1 MSLRLIYGRAGSGK
15 SWFCLND
22 IKNKLEKE
30 DTREL
35 ILLVPEQFS
44 FQSQK
49 NFLKIV
55 GEKGA
60 IKAEVLDFKRMANRV
75 FNEVGGVTRKHM
87 NSAGKSMLLFYILEE
102 RKDGLKTFNLAARQQ
117 GFVGTVSQIISEF
130 KRFNVTPELLAT
142 TVNNIESNDALK
154 DKLLDICSIY
164 SDFENQLHK
173 NYIDSDDDL
182 TLMAEKIETWQPLQ
196 GAEIWIDEFSSFT
209 PQQYIIIEKLLKRCK
224 RVNFTLCASDSTGE
238 ARDSDVFAVTS
249 NTERKLMRLAEDSN
263 ISVDKPITF
272 NKKPFYRFKN
282 SEEIG
287 FLEQEFYSFPYKTYN
302 KPTENLSVFKAT
314 NTYAEVE
321 YVARE
326 ITRLVMDKG
335 IRYKDIAVVTRDLN
349 RYAKLAS
356 VVFSEYGIPYFVDE
370 KKDIDGNL
378 IVVLITSVIEI
389 FTKNWSYEAVFRY
402 LKTGLTGISRAD
414 IDLIENYAMAV
425 GIRGKKKWIQEE
437 DWNIPM
443 ERQYDNDVL
452 SDRNIQVLK
461 RVNEIRKAVVE
472 PVERLYLRIKNKNLV
487 KDTCTAVYEFLCELK
502 VPETIEEWIKDFKDS
517 GRQELAREY
526 SQIWNI
532 IMELLDQIV
541 EVLGSSMLTLDQFVK
556 IISIGFN
563 EHKMGLIPP
572 ALDQVLVGGVD
583 RLKSHD
589 VTVLFIIGV
598 NDGIFPSA
606 TNDEGI
612 LTDGDRAVLNDMG
625 VELAKDTKSQAF
637 EEQYLV
643 YTSLSLANEYLKI
656 SYPMADFEGKSLR
669 PSVIISRLRTIF
681 RRLLEESD
689 VLEAET
695 EEEYLKLI
703 NAPTPTFNQLISVMR
718 KNQDGQENLPIWKEV
733 YNWYAS
739 NDKWKDRCSS
749 IFSGISYT
757 NQVNLIKAEKIR
769 KLYGDNINYSVTRFE
784 KYVQCPFAYYVQY
797 GLKAKERRIFKLSAP
812 DLGSFMHGV
821 IDKFSKNVTETNMDW
836 KDVNKDFCIGQVSV
850 IVDEMIESKGAA
862 VFNSSPRYR
871 YLTSR
876 LKRVLTR
883 TMLLIAEQIKRSGFT
898 PVTYE
903 QEFGQGSAYPPIVI
917 ELPSGEK
924 VNIIGKIDRIDML
937 ERQGET
943 YIRIV
948 DYKSGSKEFKL
959 SDVYFGLQIQLL
971 LYLDAVLTNESQGL
985 EKSLLPGGILYF
997 KIDDPMIKNMRN
1009 ITDEQLEIE
1018 IMKALK
1024 MKGLLLKDVDIIK
1037 EMDREIDGISLIIP
1051 ARIKKDGSLG
1061 KSSVASEEQFLALK
1075 KHVRDNL
1082 ARCCTEMLKGDI
1094 TIKPYKKKKETACD
1108 YCIYSSVCQFDNCMK
1123 DNSYRVINELSDDE
1137 IWGKLDCKEG
1147 EE

>member
-15 SWFCLND
+15 SYFCLND
-22 IKNKLEKE
+22 IKHRLEKE
-30 DTREL
+30 DIREL
-35 ILLVPEQFS
+35 MLLVPEQFS

-55 GEKGA
+55 GEKGSV
-60 IKAEVLDFKRMANRV
+60 KAQVLDFKRMAHKV
-75 FNEVGGVTRKHM
+75 FNEVGGITRKHM
-87 NSAGKSMLLFYILEE
+87 NSSGKSMLIYHILEQK
-102 RKDGLKTFNLAARQQ
+102 KDQLRTFNLAAKQQ
-117 GFVGTVSQIISEF
+117 GFVNTVSDMISEF
-130 KRFNVTPELLAT
+130 KRFNVTPELLTMA
-142 TVNNIESNDALK
+142 VNNLENNEGLK
-154 DKLLDICSIY
+154 DKLLDISSIY
-164 SDFENQLHK
+164 SDFQNVLHK

-182 TLMAEKIETWQPLQ
+182 TLLAEKIDIWKPLQ
-196 GAEIWIDEFSSFT
+196 GAEVWIDEFSSFT
-209 PQQYIIIEKLLKRCK
+209 PQQYIIIEKLLKKCSQ
-224 RVNFTLCASDSTGE
+224 VNITLCAESSKGNVN
-238 ARDSDVFAVTS
+238 DSDVFAVTS
-249 NTERKLMRLAEDSN
+249 NTERRLISIAEENN
-263 ISVDKPITF
+263 ISIDKPITL
-272 NKKPFYRFKN
+272 NKKPFYRFGD
-282 SEEIG
+282 SREIG
-287 FLEQEFYSFPYKTYN
+287 FLEEQFYSFPYKTYN
-302 KPTENLSVFKAT
+302 VATENISIFKAT

-321 YVARE
+321 KAARE
-326 ITRLVMDKG
+326 ITRLCMDEG
-335 IRYKDIAVVTRDLN
+335 VRYKDIAVVTRDLN
-349 RYAKLAS
+349 RYAKLTS
-356 VVFSEYGIPYFVDE
+356 VIFSEYGIPYFIDE

-402 LKTGLTGISRAD
+402 LKTGLTGISREN
-414 IDLIENYAMAV
+414 IDLLENYAMAV
-425 GIRGKKKWIQEE
+425 GIKGKKKWTQEE

-443 ERQYDNDVL
+443 ERQYDATEL
-452 SDRNIQVLK
+452 SDRNIEILQ
-461 RVNEIRKAVVE
+461 RVNEIRRSVVE
-472 PVERLYLRIKNKNLV
+472 PIERLYLRIKNKNLV
-487 KDTCTAVYEFLCELK
+487 KDTCTAVYEFLCELNI
-502 VPETIEEWIKDFKDS
+502 PNTIEKWIKDLEIS
-517 GRQELAREY
+517 GKLELAREY

-541 EVLGSSMLTLDQFVK
+541 EVLGTEKLMLDQFVK
-556 IISIGFN
+556 VISIGFN

-612 LTDGDRAVLNDMG
+612 LTDQDRAVLNAMG
-625 VELAKDTKSQAF
+625 MELAKDTKSQAF

-643 YTSLSLANEYLKI
+643 YTSLTLANKCLKI

-669 PSVIISRLRTIF
+669 PSVIISRLKTIF
-681 RRLLEESD
+681 TKLSEEND
-689 VLEAET
+689 LMEAET
-695 EEEYLKLI
+695 EEEYLKLV
-703 NAPTPTFNQLISVMR
+703 NAPTPTFNQLISIMR
-718 KNQDGQENLPIWKEV
+718 KNEDGEEHSPIWKDV

-739 NDKWKDRCSS
+739 NDKWQDRCSN

-757 NQVNLIKAEKIR
+757 NQVKLIQAEKIR

-784 KYVQCPFAYYVQY
+784 KYVQCPFAYYAQY

-821 IDKFSKNVTETNMDW
+821 IDKFSKNVTETNLDW
-836 KDVNKDFCIGQVSV
+836 KDVNKDWCSDQVSL

-883 TMLLIAEQIKRSGFT
+883 TMMLITEQIKRSGFS
-898 PVTYE
+898 PVSYE
-903 QEFGQGSAYPPIVI
+903 QEFRQGAAYPPIVI

-937 ERQGET
+937 EREGET

-971 LYLDAVLTNESQGL
+971 LYLDAVCANESEGL
-985 EKSLLPGGILYF
+985 ENPLLPGGILYF

-1009 ITDEQLEIE
+1009 LSDEQLEIE
-1018 IMKALK
+1018 IMKSLK

-1037 EMDREIDGISLIIP
+1037 EMDREIVGNSYIIP
-1051 ARIKKDGSLG
+1051 ARINKDGTLG
-1061 KSSVASEEQFLALK
+1061 KSSAASEEQFLALK
-1075 KHVRDNL
+1075 NHVRENL

-1108 YCIYSSVCQFDNCMK
+1108 YCIYSSVCQFDSCIK
-1123 DNSYRVINELSDDE
+1123 DNNYRVINELNDDE
-1137 IWGKLDCKEG
+1137 IWSKLSCKEG